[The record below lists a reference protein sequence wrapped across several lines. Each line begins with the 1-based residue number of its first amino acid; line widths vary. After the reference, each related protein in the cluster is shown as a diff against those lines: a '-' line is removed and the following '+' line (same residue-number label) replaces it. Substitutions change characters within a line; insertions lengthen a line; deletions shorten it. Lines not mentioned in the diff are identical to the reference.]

1 MSQYTVSIFLI
12 LFGCNFSVYYLLLVG
27 RFRQILKSAELKVY
41 IAVVV
46 IFSAVIFLSLE
57 SSKELVMQDYT
68 TEGAFRH
75 AVFQTVS
82 ALTTAG
88 FTTTDYSS
96 WPMLAKALLMLLGR
110 LEILPVLLLFNKRT
124 WTRT

>member
-57 SSKELVMQDYT
+57 SSKELVMQDYN

>member
-1 MSQYTVSIFLI
+1 
-12 LFGCNFSVYYLLLVG
+12 
-27 RFRQILKSAELKVY
+27 
-41 IAVVV
+41 
-46 IFSAVIFLSLE
+46 
-57 SSKELVMQDYT
+57 MQDYT